1 MKKIIITLTAAMLC
15 ITLSAPAQHPEGPRM
30 VLKENWAIKS
40 SAEVRAGGREI
51 STAGFSTQGWYR
63 TAMPSTI
70 LAALEANNVISNPYY
85 GTNFNKIPGQIA
97 NRNRGI
103 PVDSPFSVAW
113 WYRTE
118 FQLPATYKGKH
129 VWLNFHSI
137 NYKANV
143 WLNGKLVAD
152 TTTIEGA
159 YRLFT
164 LDITKEA
171 VPGGNN
177 CLALEIFP
185 PKSTDLSITWVDWN
199 PTPPD
204 NGTGIWY
211 DVTVHATGDVSI
223 EEPFVKTKLNIPSN
237 DEARLTVSVLLR
249 NSSSKQVSGKLT
261 GKIEKI
267 TFSKQVNLN
276 AGETKKVV
284 FEPSEFS
291 QLIIRNPRLWWPHN
305 VGPQNLY
312 DLNLSFE
319 ASGKVSDVRKVR
331 FGIREITSWMNE
343 FDSLKTRVFQ
353 VNGKN
358 IVIRGGGYVQ
368 DLFLKPSNERID
380 ADIAY
385 AKHMNLNA
393 LRMEA
398 PRGSDYMFD
407 RCDEEGILLMV
418 GWCCCSMWE
427 RWKTWTPHTADIAE
441 LSWRDQIVHLRNHPS
456 VFVWLYGSDNYP
468 PEDIERRYIK
478 VLDEY
483 DGTRPY
489 LSSATQAA
497 SKIAGPTGVWMGPYP
512 KVYAYFPPSYWYGKL
527 EFNTEA
533 GPSGEQIPP
542 LETMRMMMPE
552 EDLWPPSESWE
563 LRLHKNFYP
572 IARAAFESRY
582 GKPSSVE
589 EYSMKAQIFQNEAV
603 KAMFEAYAAN
613 KYKSSGIIYWMYN
626 GAWPKMYWQL
636 YDYFY
641 MPNGAFY
648 AARSACEPLHVFY
661 SYKEQ
666 TVKIVNSL
674 YKEFKGLKVSAK
686 IFDFNSREVW
696 SKTANADVEPD
707 ESKNVFPV
715 EVPANITKVYF
726 LKLEMKDAEGK
737 SVSSNF
743 YWLHADGD
751 EKADFK
757 DLMNLPKTNL
767 KVEATPLQ
775 QKGNRASITVTL
787 ENTGSNLAFAVNP
800 KILKSSSKSPV
811 LPIFWDD
818 NYFSLLPGEKRMVNV
833 EFDVKE
839 LKGDSPLIKVEG
851 WNVPVTEQVIKIK

>member
-1 MKKIIITLTAAMLC
+1 MKKIIIVLTTVMLFL
-15 ITLSAPAQHPEGPRM
+15 TLSAPAQHPEGPVM

-40 SAEVRAGGREI
+40 SAEVGAGGREI
-51 STAGFSTQGWYR
+51 STTGFSTQGWYR
-63 TAMPSTI
+63 ATMPSTI
-70 LAALEANNVISNPYY
+70 LAALEANNVITNPYY
-85 GTNFNKIPGQIA
+85 GTNFNKIPGQIS
-97 NRNRGI
+97 NRNRSI
-103 PVDSPFSVAW
+103 PTDSPFSVAW

-118 FQLPATYKGKH
+118 FQLPAAYKGKH
-129 VWLNFHSI
+129 IWINFHSI
-137 NYKANV
+137 NYKANI

-171 VPGGNN
+171 LPGGNN

-249 NSSSKQVSGKLT
+249 NSFSKPVSGKLT

-267 TFSKQVNLN
+267 TFSKQVSLN

-284 FEPSEFS
+284 FEPSEFR
-291 QLIIRNPRLWWPHN
+291 QLIIKNPRLWWPHN

-319 ASGKVSDVRKVR
+319 ASGRVSDMRKVR

-512 KVYAYFPPSYWYGKL
+512 RVYAYFPPSYWYSKL

-589 EYSMKAQIFQNEAV
+589 EYSLKAQIFQNEAV

-648 AARSACEPLHVFY
+648 AARSACEPLHVLY
-661 SYKEQ
+661 SYKEH

-674 YKEFKGLKVSAK
+674 YREFTGLKVLAR

-696 SKTANADVEPD
+696 SKTAQADVEPD
-707 ESKNVFPV
+707 ESKNVFAV
-715 EVPANITKVYF
+715 EVPANITKIYF
-726 LKLEMKDAEGK
+726 LRLEMKDAEGK
-737 SVSSNF
+737 PVSSNF

-767 KVEATPLQ
+767 KVDATPLQ
-775 QKGNRASITVTL
+775 QKGNRARITVTL
-787 ENTGSNLAFAVNP
+787 ENTGKNLAFGVNP
-800 KILKSSSKSPV
+800 KILRSSSKGPV
-811 LPIFWDD
+811 LPVFWDD
-818 NYFSLLPGEKRMVNV
+818 NYFSLLPGEKRVVNV

-839 LKGDSPLIKVEG
+839 LKGEKPLLVIES
-851 WNVPVTEQVIKIK
+851 WNTDLLRLDL